1 MVTVVVSGS
10 TDICGFGSRTV
21 SIHSIVSGGSRAMM
35 SSGIWNDIDMELGL
49 DAPSGKALMAEKFPP
64 ATSNSMTESN
74 GADFTTTTSSVPP
87 SSTVYS
93 ILSKPIVIAGEKG
106 GGGEIVGS
114 GETKTKSLVITN

>member
-1 MVTVVVSGS
+1 
-10 TDICGFGSRTV
+10 
-21 SIHSIVSGGSRAMM
+21 MM

-49 DAPSGKALMAEKFPP
+49 DAPSEKTLTAEKFPP

-93 ILSKPIVIAGEKG
+93 ILSKPIVIAGER
-106 GGGEIVGS
+106 ERERERERNENYIVEAHLKLHPYNFVQNVS
-114 GETKTKSLVITN
+114 FLIDV